1 MRGPLPERSGP
12 LDPWLERAIHADDG
26 EPGFVGDG
34 LAPCAFF
41 ALRCLGSEIGIVGSV
56 FVLLYAL
63 RLAADGRERLTGLE
77 LTADARFFLGLQDE
91 TALPFGGQWLQL
103 RESSAPLFRLIVLQ

>member
-1 MRGPLPERSGP
+1 M
-12 LDPWLERAIHADDG
+12 A
-26 EPGFVGDG
+26 PG
-34 LAPCAFF
+34 AFF
-41 ALRCLGSEIGIVGSV
+41 ALRCLGSEIEIVGSV

-103 RESSAPLFRLIVLQ
+103 RESSSPLFRLIVLQ